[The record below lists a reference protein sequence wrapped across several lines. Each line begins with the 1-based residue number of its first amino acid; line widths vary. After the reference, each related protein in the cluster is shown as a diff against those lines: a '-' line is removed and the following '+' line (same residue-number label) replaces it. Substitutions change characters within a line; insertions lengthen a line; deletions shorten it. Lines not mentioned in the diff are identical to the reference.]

1 VSPTTLKT
9 TKHMK
14 AIQTIY
20 ADGISVE
27 IHCDSMSE
35 SPRQWDNL
43 TKMSLFAKG
52 YKFPNELDLKAD
64 DYLSWDEM
72 EHELKARHKYV
83 FPVYMYE
90 HGNVALS
97 TTPFSCKWDSC
108 KVGFAVV
115 DDDEGMTEEQ
125 VYKNVVSEVKVYSA
139 YLSGD
144 VYGFIAKH
152 EDDDEEFYSSWG
164 FYGSHDESGIIDEIR
179 YALADISMATTNTII
194 EQI

>member
-1 VSPTTLKT
+1 
-9 TKHMK
+9 MK

-43 TKMSLFAKG
+43 TKMSLFAKR
-52 YKFPNELDLKAD
+52 YKFPNELDLRVD

-72 EHELKARHKYV
+72 ENELKARHKYV

-108 KVGFAVV
+108 RVGFAVV
-115 DDDEGMTEEQ
+115 DDDEGMT
-125 VYKNVVSEVKVYSA
+125 
-139 YLSGD
+139 D
-144 VYGFIAKH
+144 IA
-152 EDDDEEFYSSWG
+152 
-164 FYGSHDESGIIDEIR
+164 
-179 YALADISMATTNTII
+179 AV
-194 EQI
+194 QIKPERRGAARLRHHQRRRLPREHRGQP